1 MKGHNLF
8 IPFFDGRI
16 KHYATHCLALNMGF
30 IDNVWLTSEWG
41 MELTMGSI
49 DNVWLMSEW
58 EMELNMG
65 SIDNVWLMSEWG
77 MEDSIV
83 WIIGFRY
90 YILSHSRLKT
100 MLFIAFRSINLCP

>member
-1 MKGHNLF
+1 MKGPNLF

-41 MELTMGSI
+41 MEL
-49 DNVWLMSEW
+49 
-58 EMELNMG
+58 NMG

-77 MEDSIV
+77 MELRHGMEDSIV
-83 WIIGFRY
+83 CIIGFRY